1 MHELRFLRS
10 ENIRDIIQNTRKL
23 NKQGM
28 KILNNRQIIKC
39 EIFHQRLHKKVTS
52 GLEFHFHFHFQLNKI
67 HKFLL
72 WNFVTSSSDDAYSL
86 SDSSYGVELML
97 KTNI

>member
-1 MHELRFLRS
+1 MTRGEQSHCSPSMQRTMHELRFLRS

-52 GLEFHFHFHFQLNKI
+52 SLKFHF
-67 HKFLL
+67 
-72 WNFVTSSSDDAYSL
+72 SL
-86 SDSSYGVELML
+86 SFPIKQNTQIPLVKFCQLF
-97 KTNI
+97 I